1 MTFANIP
8 PGATVFIDANIF
20 AYHFQPHPGLG
31 VACGDLL
38 ERIERAE
45 ISGITSNHVLTELA
59 HRLMTLETC
68 EKYGWPYAG
77 IAQRLKRHP
86 VEVRNLTRFRQAIE
100 EIPRF
105 GIQIL
110 SIPPQLVAAGAAVS
124 QETGLLSNDALLV
137 ALMRHHGLTLLASHD
152 ADFDRVPGLTRF
164 TST

>member
-1 MTFANIP
+1 MIFSDIP
-8 PGATVFIDANIF
+8 PGETVVIDANIF

-31 VACGDLL
+31 TACSDFL
-38 ERIERAE
+38 ERVERAE

-59 HRLMTLETC
+59 HRLMTLEAC

-86 VEVRNLTRFRQAIE
+86 AEVRKLTRFRQAVE
-100 EIPRF
+100 KIPRF
-105 GIQIL
+105 GVQVL
-110 SIPPQLVAAGAAVS
+110 SVQPKLIETGCAIS

-164 TST
+164 TPT